1 MRDKIVVGITQGDTN
16 GIGYEV
22 IIKALAEQMG
32 GTTEVQSSLG
42 KGTTFW
48 VTLPCDVKA
57 IVKRSDINV

>member
-1 MRDKIVVGITQGDTN
+1 
-16 GIGYEV
+16 
-22 IIKALAEQMG
+22 MG

-42 KGTTFW
+42 KGTTIW